1 MLIKHTHL
9 PSRIILYTLVKQS
22 QLALTHSSCNVIIT
36 CREKYQQFLHS
47 HFVTLCLSFDWKNT
61 NYDED
66 VRYRLIGYEFFL
78 LFISFYFGFFD
89 VSITLFIEWSW
100 VCCMFTANHLIW
112 HSYWWHKEIKWTACN
127 CPSKIASIAG
137 MQIFVWHV
145 HNNHLSLS
153 FQGQWWHAIAT

>member
-61 NYDED
+61 NYDGD

-78 LFISFYFGFFD
+78 LFISFFSVFSMFQLLCLLNEVECAVCLLRTIWFGIVTDDIKKSNELLAIVHPKLHPYLFD
-89 VSITLFIEWSW
+89 MYTTTI
-100 VCCMFTANHLIW
+100 
-112 HSYWWHKEIKWTACN
+112 
-127 CPSKIASIAG
+127 
-137 MQIFVWHV
+137 
-145 HNNHLSLS
+145 SLS